1 MTLQV
6 LLTNDDG
13 IRAAGLAALRR
24 ALDGLAEVTT
34 IAPLANSS
42 AMARSITIDR
52 TLHLHPTRFGGRYDG
67 IAVDGTPSDCVR
79 IGLLGVAGP
88 TPDLIVSGINL
99 GANLG
104 ADVTYSGTVGAAL
117 EAALRGKA
125 GIALSVENHHPRW
138 LDGLVP
144 LAAAILREAF
154 RRGLPPQTV
163 LNVNFPDRPL
173 SEIRGVRPAVL
184 GGASCHDRVTLS
196 ADGKG
201 RGVKSGPA
209 AQPVVVET
217 SEGGVAAGLPP
228 QDKEY
233 FVPCDPPAGDLSTDF
248 DVVAEGYV
256 ALTPLRYDLMDQAAL
271 AGLADWR
278 FDLAALRSN
287 AQGGSS

>member
-1 MTLQV
+1 MTLQF

-13 IRAAGLAALRR
+13 IHAAGIAVLRR
-24 ALDGLAEVTT
+24 ALDGLGEVTT
-34 IAPLANSS
+34 LAPAANSS

-52 TLHLHPTRFGGRYDG
+52 ALHLQPTEFGDG
-67 IAVDGTPSDCVR
+67 FQGVAVDGTPSDCVR
-79 IGLLGVAGP
+79 IGLLGVAAP
-88 TPDLIVSGINL
+88 VPDLVVSGINL

-125 GIALSVENHHPRW
+125 GIALSVESRHPRW
-138 LDGLVP
+138 VEELAP

-154 RRGLPPQTV
+154 RRGLPSHTV

-173 SEIRGVRPAVL
+173 ADIKGVRPAAL

-196 ADGKG
+196 ADGTG

-233 FVPCDPPAGDLSTDF
+233 FVPCDPPGGDLGTDF
-248 DVVAEGYV
+248 DVVADGYV
-256 ALTPLRYDLMDQAAL
+256 ALTPLRYDLMDDAAL
-271 AGLADWR
+271 PGLAEWR
-278 FDLAALRSN
+278 FDMTAVRR
-287 AQGGSS
+287 

>member
-13 IRAAGLAALRR
+13 IRAAGIATLRR
-24 ALDGLAEVTT
+24 ALDGLAAVTT
-34 IAPLANSS
+34 IAPAANSS

-52 TLHLHPTRFGGRYDG
+52 TLHLHPTLFGDGYDG

-79 IGLLGVAGP
+79 IGLLGVAAP
-88 TPDLIVSGINL
+88 IPDLVVSGMNL

-125 GIALSVENHHPRW
+125 GIALSVESHHPGW
-138 LDGLVP
+138 LDELVP
-144 LAAAILREAF
+144 LAAAVLREAF

-163 LNVNFPDRPL
+163 LNVNFPDLPL
-173 SEIRGVRPAVL
+173 HEIRGVRPAAL

-217 SEGGVAAGLPP
+217 GDGGVAAGLPP
-228 QDKEY
+228 QAKEY

-248 DVVAEGYV
+248 EVVAEGYV

-278 FDLAALRSN
+278 VDLAEWKPDVGAERS
-287 AQGGSS
+287 